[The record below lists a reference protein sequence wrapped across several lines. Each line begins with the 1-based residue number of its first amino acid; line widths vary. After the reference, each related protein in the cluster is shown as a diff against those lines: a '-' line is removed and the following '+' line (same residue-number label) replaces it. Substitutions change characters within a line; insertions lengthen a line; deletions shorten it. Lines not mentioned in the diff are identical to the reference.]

1 MKSHHFHDLKHEF
14 HQSILKLELSHALKN
29 LLYRIDL
36 TELQIKKAC
45 ANSPEMHLQE
55 VLAELMIK
63 RIFAKSCIKRI
74 IFQTNMSVIIRKG
87 LPEDIANALHLVK
100 ELAAFELAPNEVE
113 VTIEE
118 MIQWGFGSDK
128 LFDFFVA
135 EKNNTIIGMALYYY
149 KYSTWK
155 GKCLFLE
162 DIIVTENERGQG
174 IGKLLFKRSN

>member
-1 MKSHHFHDLKHEF
+1 
-14 HQSILKLELSHALKN
+14 
-29 LLYRIDL
+29 
-36 TELQIKKAC
+36 
-45 ANSPEMHLQE
+45 
-55 VLAELMIK
+55 
-63 RIFAKSCIKRI
+63 
-74 IFQTNMSVIIRKG
+74 MSVIIRKG
-87 LPEDIANALHLVK
+87 FPEDIVNALHLVK

-162 DIIVTENERGQG
+162 DIIVTENERGHG
-174 IGKLLFKRSN
+174 IGKLLFNEVIKVAKKEKVRRMEWQVLDWNKPAIHFYKTYDATLDSEWINCKLTNHDLEKFN